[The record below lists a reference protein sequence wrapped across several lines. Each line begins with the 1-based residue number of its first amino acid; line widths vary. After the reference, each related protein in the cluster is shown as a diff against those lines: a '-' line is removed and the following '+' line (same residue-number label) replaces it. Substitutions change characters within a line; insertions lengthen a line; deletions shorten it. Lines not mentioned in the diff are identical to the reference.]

1 MPPRRVR
8 VIFEI
13 PGIPQHH
20 QASSSYSRMNHS
32 VYENTKKETWGIL
45 LLWACFALWVMI
57 PCYLLGYQ
65 QAPEET
71 LKMVL
76 GFPSWVF
83 WGIALPWLG
92 SNLAII
98 FFVCF
103 GMWQRIPSMPMSPRR
118 PTRHPPKGPG
128 EIDAHGNPFTLDPG
142 SQPTQGGASVRL
154 DQLRCLHALCLR
166 PSHGLQ
172 EESERAKASS

>member
-1 MPPRRVR
+1 MDRPHSDLVLEKDLSPKIDAHGTIVLNWILSELIYGMIFFLLSFI
-8 VIFEI
+8 VIGWPLLILLAGLSFVYPLI
-13 PGIPQHH
+13 GAAKASQGDIWNYPWIPQHH
-20 QASSSYSRMNHS
+20 QASSPDGRMNHS

-98 FFVCF
+98 LFVLF
-103 GMWQRIPSMPMSPRR
+103 RYGRGSPRC
-118 PTRHPPKGPG
+118 P
-128 EIDAHGNPFTLDPG
+128 
-142 SQPTQGGASVRL
+142 
-154 DQLRCLHALCLR
+154 
-166 PSHGLQ
+166 
-172 EESERAKASS
+172 

>member
-1 MPPRRVR
+1 
-8 VIFEI
+8 
-13 PGIPQHH
+13 
-20 QASSSYSRMNHS
+20 MNHS

-98 FFVCF
+98 LFVCF
-103 GMWQRIPSMPMSPRR
+103 GMAEDPLDAHESSE
-118 PTRHPPKGPG
+118 TDTTSPKG
-128 EIDAHGNPFTLDPG
+128 
-142 SQPTQGGASVRL
+142 
-154 DQLRCLHALCLR
+154 
-166 PSHGLQ
+166 
-172 EESERAKASS
+172 ESDK